1 MAGQS
6 VLGVTCTYLGENLAT
21 IVMFRDAKTPFTDDD
36 AQALKSIS
44 PIFATSLAGSVRD
57 DEDDNDDDGG
67 GGGSLLDD
75 DVNGGGT
82 GGKGGSGPAK
92 KKPKD
97 KTNDADWW
105 KRGEA
110 PPF

>member
-6 VLGVTCTYLGENLAT
+6 VLAVTCTYLGENLAT
-21 IVMFRDAKTPFTDDD
+21 IIMFRDGKTPFTDDD

-44 PIFATSLAGSVRD
+44 PIFATSLAGSVH
-57 DEDDNDDDGG
+57 DEDDGDDD
-67 GGGSLLDD
+67 GGSLLDP
-75 DVNGGGT
+75 DVD
-82 GGKGGSGPAK
+82 GKGGPGPK
-92 KKPKD
+92 KKPNKD
-97 KTNDADWW
+97 KTTDADWW